1 MIWFSR
7 IVGGLPLKPSPK
19 IRGLAFSITAFLW
32 SAALVML
39 QEFLSSSV
47 LYMYFMERQGGQTL
61 HPFSRTTDFAITLHV
76 VSLQVT
82 VAVVFFSSARKY
94 PRLVDVLDTLE
105 RVYRDHQCK
114 TSEVKVTVK
123 LWGICTIALTLAT
136 IAAIITPS
144 LEHGVFSVREL
155 LIVLDFVFMSLL
167 NCSEVSLFVH
177 FTHVTHIIAK
187 CFRMVNARIRKELI
201 SNVIERMH
209 MNNTLPDVDFTRA
222 NRTVLSRSKELRTLM
237 NTYWM
242 LCDAVHQANVFYCDQ
257 LMAVIFTSFVHVTIT
272 FYYCFLNLT
281 DGKVI
286 SFTTEGA
293 RVLNHIFYVFVLM
306 NSSTD
311 VTNSADETEVLICKF
326 MNKDLDPILKKQLEG
341 FLLQLPH
348 HNARFSA
355 LGYFPI
361 NNETLTAMAGA
372 VTTYLVILIQFQL
385 QPSST

>member
-1 MIWFSR
+1 MKTFPDKMIWFSR

-136 IAAIITPS
+136 IAAIINPS

-222 NRTVLSRSKELRTLM
+222 NRKRTL
-237 NTYWM
+237 
-242 LCDAVHQANVFYCDQ
+242 
-257 LMAVIFTSFVHVTIT
+257 
-272 FYYCFLNLT
+272 
-281 DGKVI
+281 
-286 SFTTEGA
+286 
-293 RVLNHIFYVFVLM
+293 
-306 NSSTD
+306 
-311 VTNSADETEVLICKF
+311 
-326 MNKDLDPILKKQLEG
+326 
-341 FLLQLPH
+341 
-348 HNARFSA
+348 
-355 LGYFPI
+355 
-361 NNETLTAMAGA
+361 
-372 VTTYLVILIQFQL
+372 
-385 QPSST
+385 

>member
-1 MIWFSR
+1 M
-7 IVGGLPLKPSPK
+7 G
-19 IRGLAFSITAFLW
+19 
-32 SAALVML
+32 
-39 QEFLSSSV
+39 
-47 LYMYFMERQGGQTL
+47 
-61 HPFSRTTDFAITLHV
+61 
-76 VSLQVT
+76 
-82 VAVVFFSSARKY
+82 
-94 PRLVDVLDTLE
+94 
-105 RVYRDHQCK
+105 
-114 TSEVKVTVK
+114 
-123 LWGICTIALTLAT
+123 
-136 IAAIITPS
+136 
-144 LEHGVFSVREL
+144 
-155 LIVLDFVFMSLL
+155 
-167 NCSEVSLFVH
+167 
-177 FTHVTHIIAK
+177 
-187 CFRMVNARIRKELI
+187 
-201 SNVIERMH
+201 
-209 MNNTLPDVDFTRA
+209 
-222 NRTVLSRSKELRTLM
+222 TVLSRSKELRTLM

-385 QPSST
+385 QSSAT